1 MNGCVYRTA
10 DNQCYKYSDPV
21 RNTMSWCVG
30 NEPCE
35 GRTPSNADRIRGM
48 TDEELAFWMT
58 TNVTCYSC
66 PVDLD
71 ACHNFEISGELSC
84 EEILL
89 NWLKAPVVE
98 VQDD

>member
-1 MNGCVYRTA
+1 MNKCESCYNMECVFV
-10 DNQCYKYSDPV
+10 DNQIPFFDSENCQNY
-21 RNTMSWCVG
+21 RGLT
-30 NEPCE
+30 
-35 GRTPSNADRIRGM
+35 NADRIRGM

-58 TNVTCYSC
+58 TNVTCCSC

-89 NWLKAPVVE
+89 NWLKAPVE
-98 VQDD
+98 VQK

>member
-10 DNQCYKYSDPV
+10 DNQCQKYSDPI

-48 TDEELAFWMT
+48 TDEELAKHI
-58 TNVTCYSC
+58 CC
-66 PVDLD
+66 PYDQCIDLD
-71 ACHNFEISGELSC
+71 RPCSDCIRS
-84 EEILL
+84 
-89 NWLKAPVVE
+89 WLKSPVE
-98 VQDD
+98 VDND